1 MAPAKKRTLRHG
13 TVTSRRGL
21 SDELIRLTVT
31 SSDLIG
37 LDVPYTDHY
46 IKLLFPPAGAEYA
59 WPDDAAE
66 VLEDRTRPD
75 APVTRTYT
83 LRRVD
88 TETGEAEI
96 DFVIHGEEGL
106 AGPWA
111 RDAEPGDRFA
121 FFGPGGA
128 WAPPAGV
135 HIVLAGDESA
145 APAIAAALDALPAGT
160 SATAFIEIAHQRA
173 RFEMPEPEDAT
184 LQWVARDGATPG
196 TALAA
201 AVRDFTPPAG
211 EVAYFIH
218 GVAEMIKD
226 LRRFLFVER
235 GVEKSAASISGYW
248 RLGMTEDEWQ
258 SSKRE
263 FVAEMEASEQAATGS

>member
-1 MAPAKKRTLRHG
+1 MAPPRKRVLRLG
-13 TVTSRRGL
+13 TVTGRRDL
-21 SDELIRLTVT
+21 SDELVRLSVT
-31 SSDLIG
+31 SPDLIG
-37 LDVPYTDHY
+37 LDLPFTDHY
-46 IKLLFPPAGAEYA
+46 IKMLFPPAEAEYA

-66 VLEDRTRPD
+66 VLEGRTRPD

-88 TETGEAEI
+88 TATGEAEI

-111 RDAEPGDRFA
+111 RDVQPGERFA

-128 WAPPAGV
+128 WAPSAGG

-145 APAIAAALDALPAGT
+145 APAIAAALDALPAST
-160 SATAFIEIAHQRA
+160 SATAFVEIAHQRA
-173 RFEMPEPEDAT
+173 RFEMPEPDGVE
-184 LQWVARDGATPG
+184 LIWVSRDGATHG

-201 AVRDFTPPAG
+201 AVRGHTPPEG
-211 EVAYFIH
+211 DVSYFIH

-248 RLGMTEDEWQ
+248 RLGMTEDQWQ

-263 FVAEMEASEQAATGS
+263 FVAEMEAAEQAARDS